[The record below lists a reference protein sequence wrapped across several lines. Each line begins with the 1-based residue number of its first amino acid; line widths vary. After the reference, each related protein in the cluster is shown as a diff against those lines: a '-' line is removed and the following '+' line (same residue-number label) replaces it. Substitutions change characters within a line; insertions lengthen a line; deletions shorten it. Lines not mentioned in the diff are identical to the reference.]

1 MLMSHLKNG
10 MIELREFRPED
21 VDRVSEIVQVT
32 LGEFYPRSLYLEK
45 SRQWLEGF
53 MVAVNDGQII
63 AMIMGVLEGRTDSR
77 VLMLAVT
84 APYTHR
90 GVGTMLMSDFLKKSI
105 MRGVGKITLEVR
117 KSNIGALRF
126 YSRLGFQI
134 SGVLPMY
141 YSDMEDGFRM
151 VKVL

>member
-1 MLMSHLKNG
+1 
-10 MIELREFRPED
+10 MIEVREFRPED
-21 VDRVSEIVQVT
+21 VDSVSEIVQAT

-45 SRQWLEGF
+45 SRQWLDGF
-53 MVAVNDGQII
+53 MVALNDGRIM
-63 AMIMGVLEGRTDSR
+63 AMIMGVLEGRAESR
-77 VLMLAVT
+77 VLMLAVS
-84 APYTHR
+84 APYRHR
-90 GVGTMLMSDFLKKSI
+90 GIGSRLMTDFIRKSAMHGI
-105 MRGVGKITLEVR
+105 GRITLEVR